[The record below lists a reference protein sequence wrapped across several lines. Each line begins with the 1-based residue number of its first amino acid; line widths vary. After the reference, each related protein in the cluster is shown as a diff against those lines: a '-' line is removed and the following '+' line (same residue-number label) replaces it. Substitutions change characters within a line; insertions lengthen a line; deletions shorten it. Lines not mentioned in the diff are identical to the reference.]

1 MSEISLIDNNLFII
15 LAVLASF
22 STSLISAI
30 FGIGGGIILLT
41 FFASFLPPLAIIP
54 VHAVVQL
61 ASNGGR
67 VFLLR
72 KEIHWPIIS
81 TFILGCAFGAILG
94 GMIVLQIPHEL
105 IKLLMGIFI
114 LWSIYGYLP
123 KFNNKQIFFGSIISC
138 SLSVIVGATGAFIA
152 AIVNTF
158 KLPKL
163 NHIATVAFVMMTK
176 HILKIA
182 VFIFLGFSFTP
193 YIKIM
198 VLMVLGG
205 FLGTIIGKQIMSKIN
220 EQFFRKLLN
229 IVLTVLAL
237 RIIFIAINDLNI
249 FSI

>member
-1 MSEISLIDNNLFII
+1 MNELTIINDNLFLI
-15 LAVLASF
+15 LAIFASF

-30 FGIGGGIILLT
+30 FGIGGGIILLV

-105 IKLLMGIFI
+105 IKLLMGVFI

-176 HILKIA
+176 HILKIG
-182 VFIFLGFSFTP
+182 VFIVLGFSFSP
-193 YIKIM
+193 YINLMI
-198 VLMVLGG
+198 LMVLSG
-205 FLGTIIGKQIMSKIN
+205 FLGTIIGKKIMYQIN
-220 EQFFRKLLN
+220 ESFFRKLLN
-229 IVLTVLAL
+229 LVLSILAL
-237 RIIFIAINDLNI
+237 RIILVAMNDLNI
-249 FSI
+249 ISL

>member
-1 MSEISLIDNNLFII
+1 MNELTIINDNLFLI
-15 LAVLASF
+15 LAIFASF

-30 FGIGGGIILLT
+30 FGIGGGIILLV

-176 HILKIA
+176 HILKIG
-182 VFIFLGFSFTP
+182 VFIVLGFSFSP
-193 YIKIM
+193 YINLMIVM
-198 VLMVLGG
+198 VLSG
-205 FLGTIIGKQIMSKIN
+205 FLGTIIGKKIMYQIN
-220 EQFFRKLLN
+220 ESFFRKLLN
-229 IVLTVLAL
+229 LVLSILAL
-237 RIIFIAINDLNI
+237 RIILVAMNDLNI
-249 FSI
+249 ISL

>member
-1 MSEISLIDNNLFII
+1 MDELTIINENLFMV
-15 LAVLASF
+15 LAIFASF

-30 FGIGGGIILLT
+30 FGIGGGIILLA
-41 FFASFLPPLAIIP
+41 FFATFLPPLAIIP

-67 VFLLR
+67 VFFLR
-72 KEIHWPIIS
+72 KEIHWPVIS
-81 TFILGCAFGAILG
+81 TFILGCMFGAILG

-105 IKLLMGIFI
+105 IKLLMGVFI

-176 HILKIA
+176 HILKIG
-182 VFIFLGFSFTP
+182 VFIILGFSFSP
-193 YIKIM
+193 YINLMIM
-198 VLMVLGG
+198 MVVGG
-205 FLGTIIGKQIMSKIN
+205 FIGTIIGKKIMYQIN
-220 EQFFRKLLN
+220 EVFFRKLLN
-229 IVLTVLAL
+229 LVLTILAL
-237 RIIFIAINDLNI
+237 RIILIAMSELNI
-249 FSI
+249 FNI

>member
-1 MSEISLIDNNLFII
+1 MNELILINENHFII
-15 LAVLASF
+15 LSVFASF

-30 FGIGGGIILLT
+30 FGIGGGIILLS

-72 KEIHWPIIS
+72 NEVHWPILS
-81 TFILGCAFGAILG
+81 TFIFGCTIGAFFG
-94 GMIVLQIPHEL
+94 GMIILQIPHEL
-105 IKLLMGIFI
+105 IKFFMGLFI

-123 KFNNKQIFFGSIISC
+123 KFNKKQIFFGSIISC
-138 SLSVIVGATGAFIA
+138 ALSVIVGATGAFIA

-176 HILKIA
+176 HILKIC

-193 YIKIM
+193 YINIIIFM
-198 VLMVLGG
+198 IIGG
-205 FLGTIIGKQIMSKIN
+205 FLGTIIGKKIMYQI
-220 EQFFRKLLN
+220 LL
-229 IVLTVLAL
+229 
-237 RIIFIAINDLNI
+237 
-249 FSI
+249 

>member
-1 MSEISLIDNNLFII
+1 MNELTIINENLFII
-15 LAVLASF
+15 LAILASF

-30 FGIGGGIILLT
+30 FGVGGGIILLA

-67 VFLLR
+67 VILLR
-72 KEIHWPIIS
+72 KEIHWPILS
-81 TFILGCAFGAILG
+81 TFILGCTFGAIFG

-105 IKLLMGIFI
+105 IKLLMGVFI

-176 HILKIA
+176 HILKIC
-182 VFIFLGFSFTP
+182 VFLVLGFSFVP
-193 YIKIM
+193 YMKIM
-198 VLMVLGG
+198 VLMVIGG
-205 FLGTIIGKQIMSKIN
+205 FLGTIIGKNIMYKIN
-220 EQFFRKLLN
+220 EKLFRKILN
-229 IVLTVLAL
+229 IVLTILAL
-237 RIIFIAINDLNI
+237 RIIVVSLKDFNI
-249 FSI
+249 F

>member
-1 MSEISLIDNNLFII
+1 MNELILINENYFII
-15 LAVLASF
+15 LSVLASF

-30 FGIGGGIILLT
+30 FGIGGGIILLS

-72 KEIHWPIIS
+72 NEIHWPILS
-81 TFILGCAFGAILG
+81 TFIFGCALGAVLG

-105 IKLLMGIFI
+105 IKLLMGLFI

-123 KFNNKQIFFGSIISC
+123 KFNRKQIFFGCVISC
-138 SLSVIVGATGAFIA
+138 GLSVIVGATGAFIA

-163 NHIATVAFVMMTK
+163 NHISTVAFVMMTK
-176 HILKIA
+176 HILKII

-193 YIKIM
+193 YINIII
-198 VLMVLGG
+198 LMVIGG
-205 FLGTIIGKQIMSKIN
+205 FIGTIIGKKIMYQIN
-220 EQFFRKLLN
+220 ESIFKKLLN
-229 IVLTVLAL
+229 FVLTLLAL
-237 RIIFIAINDLNI
+237 RIIVISINDLNLFNI
-249 FSI
+249 

>member
-1 MSEISLIDNNLFII
+1 MNELTIINDNLFLI
-15 LAVLASF
+15 LAIFASF

-30 FGIGGGIILLT
+30 FGIGGGIILLV

-176 HILKIA
+176 HILKIG
-182 VFIFLGFSFTP
+182 VFIVLGFSFSP
-193 YIKIM
+193 YINLMI
-198 VLMVLGG
+198 LMVLSG
-205 FLGTIIGKQIMSKIN
+205 FLGTIIGKKIMYQIN
-220 EQFFRKLLN
+220 ESFFRKLLN
-229 IVLTVLAL
+229 LVLSILAL
-237 RIIFIAINDLNI
+237 RIILVAMNDLNI
-249 FSI
+249 ISL